1 MSFSYDF
8 HKHHNLSLAKT
19 RFEEKGLS
27 GLVNVGNTCFMNSI
41 LQCLSH
47 TLKMTDFFL
56 SCQFKNEDKEHLN
69 VRREEWKFVMCY
81 LNLVINLWESNGVLK
96 PKSFLNA
103 LCKFEPKYT
112 PRTQQDS
119 HECLL
124 HILDI
129 LHKGLS
135 YEIIVDII
143 GEVENEADK
152 LMKKSIE
159 CWTECFKKNYSSI
172 VDFFYGQVFDA
183 IQCKKCCA
191 IDTVFTPYNTLAVDI
206 CGDDLITCLGE
217 YFNPID
223 IRTWRCEQP
232 NCSGKEE
239 VGCCKKTSLWT
250 LPNYLIIQLKRFNNN
265 NSKKTDLVKFP
276 LEDLD
281 LTEYISKEKED
292 PNNYIYTLYA
302 VNYHSGSTNSGHY
315 WSACRGINDKW
326 FMFND
331 ADVSRCK
338 SSDIVSKDAYILF
351 YYRKF
356 IT

>member
-8 HKHHNLSLAKT
+8 HKHHKLSLDKK
-19 RFEEKGLS
+19 RYEEKGLS
-27 GLVNVGNTCFMNSI
+27 GLVNLGNTCFMNSI

-47 TLKMTDFFL
+47 TLKLTDFFL

-69 VRREEWKFVMCY
+69 VRRDEWRFVMCY
-81 LNLVINLWESNGVLK
+81 LNLIINMWESNGVIK

-103 LCKFEPKYT
+103 LGNFEQKYT
-112 PRTQQDS
+112 VRAQQDS

-124 HILDI
+124 HILDL

-135 YEIIVDII
+135 YEIVVDII
-143 GEVENEADK
+143 GDVQNDADR

-172 VDFFYGQVFDA
+172 IDFFYGQFFDE
-183 IQCKKCCA
+183 IQCKMCNSVE
-191 IDTVFTPYNTLAVDI
+191 TVFTPHNTLAVDI
-206 CGDDLITCLGE
+206 SGDNLQSCLGE
-217 YFNPID
+217 YFNPIEID
-223 IRTWRCEQP
+223 TWKCEKPQ
-232 NCSGKEE
+232 CRGQ
-239 VGCCKKTSLWT
+239 GCFKKTSLWT
-250 LPNYLIIQLKRFNNN
+250 LPNYVIIQLKRFDKQNTKITN
-265 NSKKTDLVKFP
+265 LVKFP
-276 LEDLD
+276 LDDLD
-281 LTEYISKEKED
+281 LTSYISKDKED

-302 VNYHSGSTNSGHY
+302 VNYHSGGTGSGHY
-315 WSACRGINDKW
+315 WAACRGINDKW

-351 YYRKF
+351 YFRKF
-356 IT
+356 IN